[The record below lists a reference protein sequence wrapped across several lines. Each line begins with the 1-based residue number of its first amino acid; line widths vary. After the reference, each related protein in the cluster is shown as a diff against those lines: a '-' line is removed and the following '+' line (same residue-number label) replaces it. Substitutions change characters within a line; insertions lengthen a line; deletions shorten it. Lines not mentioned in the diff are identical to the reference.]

1 MNISKIDINNFRLL
15 KQTSI
20 NCEKELSLIIG
31 KNNCGKTSLLSALSK
46 CIGSKSEVGKFNY
59 FDFSMAF
66 QNRLYDVIDGKNDFS
81 EDELK
86 GIQIDIY
93 IEYGNEDDLTNISEL
108 FLDLDPDNKTVVL
121 RFCYFLKDIEK
132 LRDDFNAYRNS
143 RKNLSNEKAFTKFM
157 DKKHK
162 IYFEFKRYSV
172 LYNHLKG
179 EVDNDIYKFIDNK
192 DIDISKIIAFSYV
205 GEEEMFPIL
214 KMKNCRL

>member
-93 IEYGNEDDLTNISEL
+93 IEYGNEDDYV
-108 FLDLDPDNKTVVL
+108 DQ
-121 RFCYFLKDIEK
+121 LK
-132 LRDDFNAYRNS
+132 
-143 RKNLSNEKAFTKFM
+143 
-157 DKKHK
+157 
-162 IYFEFKRYSV
+162 
-172 LYNHLKG
+172 
-179 EVDNDIYKFIDNK
+179 
-192 DIDISKIIAFSYV
+192 
-205 GEEEMFPIL
+205 EEA
-214 KMKNCRL
+214 